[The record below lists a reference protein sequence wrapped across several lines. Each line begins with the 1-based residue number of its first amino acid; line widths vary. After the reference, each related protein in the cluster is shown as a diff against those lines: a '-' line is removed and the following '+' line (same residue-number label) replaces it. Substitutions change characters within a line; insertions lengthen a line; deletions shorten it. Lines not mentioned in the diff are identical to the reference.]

1 MMLKRNNYLDN
12 SAIIIEA
19 RTQSKR
25 FPNKIFKKLEIIN
38 YYIFY

>member
-1 MMLKRNNYLDN
+1 MLKRNNYLDN

-19 RTQSKR
+19 RTQSKDFLIR
-25 FPNKIFKKLEIIN
+25 FLKKLEIIN